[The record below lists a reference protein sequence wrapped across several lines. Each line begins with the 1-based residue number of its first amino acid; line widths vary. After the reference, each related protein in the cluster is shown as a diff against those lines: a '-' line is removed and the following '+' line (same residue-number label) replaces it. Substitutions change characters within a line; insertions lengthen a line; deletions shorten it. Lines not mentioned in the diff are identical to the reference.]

1 MLRVKVGD
9 IKRERNIVVFRD
21 SILTITYH
29 TRTLMMDKNR
39 NSIIS
44 GGSESNEAERV

>member
-9 IKRERNIVVFRD
+9 IKRVRNTVVLRD
-21 SILTITYH
+21 SILTKIYH
-29 TRTLMMDKNR
+29 ASTLMIDKNG

-44 GGSESNEAERV
+44 ERSESNEAERV